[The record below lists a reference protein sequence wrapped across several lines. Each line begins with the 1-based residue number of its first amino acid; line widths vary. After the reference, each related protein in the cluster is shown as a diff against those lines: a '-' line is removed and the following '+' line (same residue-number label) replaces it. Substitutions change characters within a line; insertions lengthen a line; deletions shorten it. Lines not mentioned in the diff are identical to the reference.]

1 MQVLFLQ
8 DQLFRNVKFELIDEC
23 GEVNTISEHVAMMAP
38 FYYIPLLLLLIVL
51 VVKLS
56 LKIRATYKIR
66 YLHFTYNYTLTVLH
80 GNTYLLA
87 IQTYVYI

>member
-1 MQVLFLQ
+1 MSSYHPKQLISKFHMYSYAANTLQ

-23 GEVNTISEHVAMMAP
+23 GEVNTISEHVAMMVP

-66 YLHFTYNYTLTVLH
+66 
-80 GNTYLLA
+80 
-87 IQTYVYI
+87 

>member
-1 MQVLFLQ
+1 MYSYAATILQ

-23 GEVNTISEHVAMMAP
+23 GEVNTISEHVAMMVP

-66 YLHFTYNYTLTVLH
+66 
-80 GNTYLLA
+80 
-87 IQTYVYI
+87 

>member
-1 MQVLFLQ
+1 MYSYAATILQ

-23 GEVNTISEHVAMMAP
+23 GEINEISEHVAMMVP

-66 YLHFTYNYTLTVLH
+66 YSH
-80 GNTYLLA
+80 
-87 IQTYVYI
+87 

>member
-1 MQVLFLQ
+1 MQLLFLQ

-23 GEVNTISEHVAMMAP
+23 GEVNEISEHVAMMVP

-56 LKIRATYKIR
+56 VKIRATYKIR
-66 YLHFTYNYTLTVLH
+66 YSHLTHCIAHNYVCR
-80 GNTYLLA
+80 YLLA
-87 IQTYVYI
+87 ISSPSN

>member
-1 MQVLFLQ
+1 MYSYAATILQ
-8 DQLFRNVKFELIDEC
+8 DQLFRNVKFELIDGC
-23 GEVNTISEHVAMMAP
+23 GEVNGISDHVAMMVP

-66 YLHFTYNYTLTVLH
+66 YSH
-80 GNTYLLA
+80 
-87 IQTYVYI
+87 

>member
-1 MQVLFLQ
+1 MYSYAANVLQ
-8 DQLFRNVKFELIDEC
+8 DKLFRNVKFELIDEC
-23 GEVNTISEHVAMMAP
+23 GEVNRISEHVAMMIP

-66 YLHFTYNYTLTVLH
+66 
-80 GNTYLLA
+80 
-87 IQTYVYI
+87 

>member
-1 MQVLFLQ
+1 MYSYAANILQ

-23 GEVNTISEHVAMMAP
+23 GEVNTISEHVAMMVP

-56 LKIRATYKIR
+56 VKIRATYKIR
-66 YLHFTYNYTLTVLH
+66 
-80 GNTYLLA
+80 
-87 IQTYVYI
+87 

>member
-1 MQVLFLQ
+1 MQLLFLQ

-56 LKIRATYKIR
+56 VKIRATYKIR
-66 YLHFTYNYTLTVLH
+66 YSHLTYNYTLTVLH
-80 GNTYLLA
+80 NRVLVICTYM
-87 IQTYVYI
+87 YV